1 MLVFISLDWWFLQL
15 YCWHQRKEGLSPS
28 EQQSL
33 FQQYTIRYL
42 LPRLSK
48 YLPFFSCE
56 SKIPVHTFSLLLAQI
71 SETTEN

>member
-1 MLVFISLDWWFLQL
+1 MNRSPCSSNIQLV
-15 YCWHQRKEGLSPS
+15 YR
-28 EQQSL
+28 
-33 FQQYTIRYL
+33 

-56 SKIPVHTFSLLLAQI
+56 SKIPVHNFSLLLAQI